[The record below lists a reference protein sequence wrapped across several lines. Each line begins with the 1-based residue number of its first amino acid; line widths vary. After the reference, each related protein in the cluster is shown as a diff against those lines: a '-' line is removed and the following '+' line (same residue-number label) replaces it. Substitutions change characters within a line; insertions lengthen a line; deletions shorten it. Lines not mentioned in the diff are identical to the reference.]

1 MDNLL
6 SFLTLSKLFLMLCL
20 IVYMIA
26 SIKISA
32 RKTTGAALA
41 GVAGFTISLAVFL
54 TLVSDVAAIDFCRDI
69 AFAILI
75 LSPVGTIAAAYAL
88 GGGDL

>member
-1 MDNLL
+1 MD
-6 SFLTLSKLFLMLCL
+6 FLTLSELFLMLCL

-26 SIKISA
+26 NIRIGA
-32 RKTTGAALA
+32 RKTTGSALA
-41 GVAGFTISLAVFL
+41 GVAGFTIALAVFL
-54 TLVSDVAAIDFCRDI
+54 TLVYNVAAIDFCRDI

-88 GGGDL
+88 AGGDL